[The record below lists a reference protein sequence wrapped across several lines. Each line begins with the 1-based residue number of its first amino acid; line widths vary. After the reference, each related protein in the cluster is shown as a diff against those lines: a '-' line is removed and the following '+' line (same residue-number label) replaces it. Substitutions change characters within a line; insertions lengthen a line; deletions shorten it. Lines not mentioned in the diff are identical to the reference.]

1 MEPEYHRLYNRIIVY
16 KSKFDKTEYNRF
28 LELLNDV
35 NSYGYRT
42 LNMPSY
48 DKYLIEIGSQNGI
61 KTKHKKTIISF
72 D

>member
-1 MEPEYHRLYNRIIVY
+1 MDTEYHRLYTRIIVY
-16 KSKFDKTEYNRF
+16 KSKFNRTEYNKF

-61 KTKHKKTIISF
+61 KTKHKNIIISF